1 MTAKLETQLDGVVLI
16 EPEVHGDERGFL
28 VETFRDDGWRE
39 LGVEVEF
46 VQENHS
52 RSGRGIL
59 RGLHF
64 QTRPGQGKLVRCL
77 RGRIWD
83 VAVDLRRDSPTYRR
97 WEGYELDDERHRQLF
112 VPAGF
117 GHGFCVL
124 SEQADVAYKLSSY
137 YDPATEAGIAW
148 DDPAVG
154 VEWPISEPVLSERDR
169 TAPRLA
175 EIADSL
181 PW

>member
-1 MTAKLETQLDGVVLI
+1 MPTRLETKLDGLVLI

-28 VETFRDDGWRE
+28 VETFRAELWRE
-39 LGVEVEF
+39 LGVDIQTA
-46 VQENHS
+46 QENHS
-52 RSGRGIL
+52 RSGANIL

-64 QTRPGQGKLVRCL
+64 QTSPGQAKLVRCL

-83 VAVDLRRDSPTYRR
+83 VAVDLRRDSPTYGR
-97 WEGYELDDERHRQLF
+97 WEGHELDDEKHRQFL
-112 VPAGF
+112 VPVGF
-117 GHGFCVL
+117 AHGFCVL
-124 SEQADVAYKLSSY
+124 SDVADVAYKLSSL

-148 DDPAVG
+148 DDPDVG
-154 VEWPISEPVLSERDR
+154 VEWPISDPQLSERDK

-175 EIADSL
+175 EIADGL